1 MEYPKVINLENEKMK
16 TLLTEKSNLVVS
28 GRAVSVDIE
37 KIEAEMQEIDDK
49 MKEIEKTVDISEF
62 IEREKEISAKVD
74 VAIKEMEQVQNEI
87 RDKMLA
93 NIPSDLGDKYD
104 ELKNKKEA
112 LENDRN
118 KIALKVQ
125 KYNDK
130 IIPMGRKLMKPYLE
144 DIYDDYDTISL
155 EDGKIVASIFNHVN
169 DFKANFKKK

>member
-1 MEYPKVINLENEKMK
+1 MEYPKVITLENEKMK

>member
-1 MEYPKVINLENEKMK
+1 MEYPKVITLENEKMK
-16 TLLTEKSNLVVS
+16 TLLTEKSNPVVS

-37 KIEAEMQEIDDK
+37 NIEAEMQEIDYK

>member
-37 KIEAEMQEIDDK
+37 NIEAEMQEIDDK

>member
-1 MEYPKVINLENEKMK
+1 MEYPKVITLENEKMK

-37 KIEAEMQEIDDK
+37 NIEAEMQEIDDK